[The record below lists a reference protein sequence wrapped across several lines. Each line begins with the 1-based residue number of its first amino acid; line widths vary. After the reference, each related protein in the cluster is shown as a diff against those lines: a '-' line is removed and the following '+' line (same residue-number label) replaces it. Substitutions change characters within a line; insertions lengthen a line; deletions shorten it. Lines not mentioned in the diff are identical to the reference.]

1 MGNGC
6 CRGDAA
12 WSPSVLA
19 EASARDF
26 IQAFDKIAETD
37 RELTLDMAAWHGF
50 FFMLRPVDLAA
61 LKAWSRG

>member
-1 MGNGC
+1 
-6 CRGDAA
+6 
-12 WSPSVLA
+12 LA